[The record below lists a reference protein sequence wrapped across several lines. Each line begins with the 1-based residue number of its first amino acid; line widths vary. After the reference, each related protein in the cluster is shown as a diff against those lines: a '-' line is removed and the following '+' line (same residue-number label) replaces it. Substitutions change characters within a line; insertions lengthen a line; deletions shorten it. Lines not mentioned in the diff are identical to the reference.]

1 MTTPLTQ
8 MMKFIFLNVSTDNV
22 NSWQV
27 VVAAQRLRGRPPLQD
42 LQAEHGVALRDAA
55 APRRGA
61 GGGRPRDGAADQEV
75 REPAQ
80 QGGQRGGADEELLQR
95 LRHRQVEGGG
105 GDDQVQQRG
114 SDR

>member
-1 MTTPLTQ
+1 
-8 MMKFIFLNVSTDNV
+8 MKFIFLNVSTDNV
-22 NSWQV
+22 NSLQV

-55 APRRGA
+55 APCRGA
-61 GGGRPRDGAADQEV
+61 GGGGERRPRDGAADQEV
-75 REPAQ
+75 CEPAQ